1 MSVHAPTAA
10 DRPTPGPSGN
20 LLLRASAGT
29 GKTHQL
35 VERYVDLVLR
45 DGLLP
50 AQVVVITF
58 TRKAASELRQRIER
72 RLREAGA
79 AGEVLAA
86 LPTAPI
92 DNFHGLCLNLLRG
105 GFGSTLQQPTQPDVL
120 GEEGE
125 DRQLFVAAAQSAWL
139 TQPALAED
147 VATVAGRMGVDE
159 EALGTLWSALARAR
173 EDGRDID
180 DALWGEDYDPVRA
193 QQKLH
198 VELLARRQRVADGAH
213 LLTTDT
219 GRAKLAAF
227 LASPVPAPDAL
238 APVWVAG
245 WDAVWSGIKRQGNM
259 KLLIEEGAREEAKA
273 LAATVLAEASCVA
286 LQPSWRRLLGAAW
299 QAYAAAKARQ
309 HCRDY
314 ADIVAEVVAKL
325 RADPALHQAVRRQVG
340 AVLVDEA
347 QDTNTEQRLL
357 VHLLVG
363 LRGPAAAAT
372 PQARLVVVGDRK
384 QCIYTFRGAD
394 PRNFRNF
401 AEDVQRTGGRDETL
415 EHSYRSRP
423 ALVAGI
429 NALGRQV
436 FGGAYE
442 PLVARE
448 AGVHPTAAA
457 TDAAC
462 PSPRTPTD
470 AAADTSLARRGQP
483 PALHPALADGMHW
496 LPVPGPDEKKQPS
509 LEEEAGRVADV
520 VAQALAN
527 GVAPHEVAVLLAGL
541 RAKAATLVA
550 ALAARGIDAVTS
562 GGGAL
567 YARDEVRHLLS
578 LLAYLADES
587 CALPAAVALRS
598 PLLALPDAALWAL
611 FSPVGRASQALASLR
626 RGDLGPAL
634 ATLGAEGDAD
644 PSAVAALHEAARLLP
659 HLVAAVRGCG
669 PLGACQAVADLLELR
684 ALWLGGAEGAQRLA
698 NFERVLTL
706 AARAERQQQLPAAA
720 FALQQLARMQADH
733 AEAEGAVSAGVHGAV
748 TLSTV
753 HKSKGLQWRVVVL
766 AGLARARNFT
776 APPVLYHREHRLVF
790 APQGARGAVQ
800 SRRYRDAC
808 ASAAQDD
815 AEQLQR
821 LLYVAVTRAKER
833 VVFVAPATGGGSRGF
848 FGLLAPW
855 QRARPAELNLL
866 RPEDVPN
873 ALSDGPATA
882 DVAAQARSTQALTA
896 QLAALAEPR
905 RLPPGTSF
913 HVTVTELARDLPP
926 PDAGA
931 QPPQPHGGV
940 LPQGAASP
948 AGWTPPG
955 NAPTAAQ
962 ARRTPSA
969 PLATLVAQALAGEE
983 AVTLDP
989 QALGSLVHEVLA
1001 HWSPP
1006 QHIDEAADANVVEA
1020 WLRHRGLDADA
1031 TSYAQVRGDL
1041 LAFGRSPLGMR
1052 LRELGSAQRR
1062 HELPFVLEA
1071 DAAGTRGVL
1080 RGQIDLLAWD
1090 AGAPWVVDFKYA
1102 LRRPNDAAYLRQLDA
1117 YAWAAAELCGHQ
1129 GSVRCCLVYLREA
1142 NAVTEHVA
1150 TPERQ
1155 AAMRARLEAWT
1166 TARASWP
1173 RQTSA

>member
-1 MSVHAPTAA
+1 MSASAPTAA
-10 DRPTPGPSGN
+10 DKSTPFPDGN

-45 DGLLP
+45 GGLSP

-92 DNFHGLCLNLLRG
+92 DNFHGLCLGLLRG

-125 DRQLFVAAAQSAWL
+125 DRQLFAAAAQSTWL

-147 VATVAGRMGVDE
+147 VATVAGSMGVDE
-159 EALGTLWSALARAR
+159 EALGVLWSALARAR

-213 LLTTDT
+213 LLTTDA

-227 LASPVPAPDAL
+227 LAAPVPSPDAP
-238 APVWVAG
+238 APVWVEG

-259 KLLIEEGAREEAKA
+259 KLLIEDGAREEARA

-299 QAYAAAKARQ
+299 QAYAAAKTRQ

-347 QDTNTEQRLL
+347 QDTNTEQRVL

-363 LRGPAAAAT
+363 LRGPAAAAA
-372 PQARLVVVGDRK
+372 PQARLLVVGDWK

-448 AGVHPTAAA
+448 AGAGPAVAATQAAGPSQQATANAAA
-457 TDAAC
+457 LPAPTP
-462 PSPRTPTD
+462 PS
-470 AAADTSLARRGQP
+470 QP
-483 PALHPALADGMHW
+483 ASFHPALADGMHW

-509 LEEEAGRVADV
+509 LEEEAERVADV
-520 VAQALAN
+520 VAQTLAS

-567 YARDEVRHLLS
+567 YAREEVRQLLS

-611 FSPVGRASQALASLR
+611 FSPAGRAAHALAFLR
-626 RGDLGPAL
+626 RGEPGPAL
-634 ATLGAEGDAD
+634 ATLGADAET
-644 PSAVAALHEAARLLP
+644 SAVTALHEAARLLP
-659 HLVAAVRGCG
+659 QLVAAVGGRG
-669 PLGACQAVADLLELR
+669 PLAACQAVGDLLDLR
-684 ALWLGGAEGAQRLA
+684 ALWLGGPEGAQRLA
-698 NFERVLTL
+698 NFERVLAL
-706 AARAERQQQLPAAA
+706 AARAEHVQKLPAAA
-720 FALQQLARMQADH
+720 FALQQLARMQAGLV
-733 AEAEGAVSAGVHGAV
+733 EAEGAVSGGVHGAV

-776 APPVLYHREHRLVF
+776 APPILYHREHRLVF
-790 APQGARGAVQ
+790 APQGKRGAVQ

-815 AEQLQR
+815 AEQLRR

-855 QRARPAELNLL
+855 QRAMPAELNLL
-866 RPEDVPN
+866 RPEDVPV
-873 ALSDGPATA
+873 ALPDGPPTA
-882 DVAAQARSTQALTA
+882 DVAAQARNTQAFTTR
-896 QLAALAEPR
+896 LAALAEPR
-905 RLPPGTSF
+905 ALPPETSF
-913 HVTVTELARDLPP
+913 HVTVTDLARELPP
-926 PDAGA
+926 PAAGA
-931 QPPQPHGGV
+931 QPPRPQGGV
-940 LPQGAASP
+940 LPVAAASS
-948 AGWTPPG
+948 AGWTPPESLSV
-955 NAPTAAQ
+955 AAQ
-962 ARRTPSA
+962 TRRTPSP
-969 PLATLVAQALAGEE
+969 PLATLVAQATAAEG

-1006 QHIDEAADANVVEA
+1006 QHINEAADAAVVEA
-1020 WLRHRGLDADA
+1020 WLRHRGLASDAA
-1031 TSYAQVRGDL
+1031 SYAQVRGDL

-1052 LRELGSAQRR
+1052 LRGLGAAARR
-1062 HELPFVLEA
+1062 HELPFALEA
-1071 DAAGTRGVL
+1071 DAAGVRGVL

-1090 AGAPWVVDFKYA
+1090 DGAPWVVDFKYA
-1102 LRRPNDAAYLRQLDA
+1102 LRRPDEADYLRQLDA
-1117 YAWAAAELCGHQ
+1117 YAWAAAELCGHR
-1129 GSVRCCLVYLREA
+1129 GVVRCHLVYLREA
-1142 NAVTEHVA
+1142 NVVTEHVA
-1150 TPERQ
+1150 TFERQ
-1155 AAMRARLEAWT
+1155 AAVRARLEAWVA
-1166 TARASWP
+1166 ARASWP
-1173 RQTSA
+1173 RHPSA